1 MVSLMAPRGSST
13 GWEQG
18 SGCSGEGR
26 GRKRTW
32 GRRCPGDGPLQT
44 GPHLVHGGQDPA
56 VAPAQGTDL
65 GHLPGGIVGQAEL
78 HELALRGRGHGQI
91 PPQPRTPVPGIGTLG
106 VGSVPCSA
114 LGQPQS
120 LCSLGTD
127 RPGWGVR
134 GCPHLLVQL
143 VAGAQRLLHGGAV
156 VRQVQVKQV
165 HAGAPQPLEGRLQLG
180 PEAVGLQ
187 GVFFQWIG
195 LGSNFYFGMRK
206 IEVQVNL
213 PIIGEDLGLMVKR
226 QAWVH
231 TSALPIPAL

>member
-78 HELALRGRGHGQI
+78 HELALRGRGHGQT
-91 PPQPRTPVPGIGTLG
+91 PPQPRTPVLGIGTLG
-106 VGSVPCSA
+106 VGSVHCSA
-114 LGQPQS
+114 LGQPRS

-127 RPGWGVR
+127 RPGWGV
-134 GCPHLLVQL
+134 
-143 VAGAQRLLHGGAV
+143 GAALTSWCSWWQARSVSSTGV
-156 VRQVQVKQV
+156 
-165 HAGAPQPLEGRLQLG
+165 PWSGRC
-180 PEAVGLQ
+180 
-187 GVFFQWIG
+187 
-195 LGSNFYFGMRK
+195 R
-206 IEVQVNL
+206 
-213 PIIGEDLGLMVKR
+213 
-226 QAWVH
+226 
-231 TSALPIPAL
+231 